1 MDEEERESMKRLLEF
16 RPTYHG
22 PIVAVDLDRVVSA
35 TVLTLSGLALVAL
48 IFIAPP
54 ALSAPKDFPRPA
66 ALEEDVAFWKR
77 IYSEVGTDAGL
88 IHDSRDLGVVYEVAQ
103 IPTGLSYRARERHT
117 EKRKKIYKQ
126 ILLKLAK
133 GKRSGLSR
141 EEKRVLA
148 LFPKNVSNS
157 TLKKSASRVR
167 FQLGQANKFRAGV
180 IRSGAYKPHILATL
194 RDMNLPL
201 EIASLPHVE
210 SSYTPNVY
218 SRVGAAGLWQFTR
231 STGRRFMRVDH
242 VVDERL
248 DPYHASI
255 AAARLLEQNRRV
267 TGAWPLAI
275 TAYNHGAAGMRRA
288 ARKLGTKDITTIV
301 RKYKSRTF
309 GFASRNFYVEFLA
322 ANSVA
327 SNPEFYFGPLVLDQ
341 PIVFDTIDLPFYAKP
356 TDLARSIGIDRKTLE
371 HANPGL
377 RPTVWKGAK
386 RVPKGFSLRVP
397 RAALPKPL
405 SQGIESMPKEQ
416 RYARQTRDTTYTVRR
431 GDTLSTIAR
440 RHGVRM
446 SELVA
451 LNGLRSRHRI
461 RVGQKLRLPDDGRS
475 SSSTRTASF
484 TPSKKTANA
493 PAALPDSGF
502 YTVRRGDN
510 LSKIAGNFGM
520 TVAELV
526 AMNELRSVHRI
537 HAGQRIRVS
546 ASAPVSSAETDVYT
560 VRSGDN
566 LTEIAKRFGVDLSD
580 LVAMNDLRSRNQIH
594 PGQKL
599 RVPSQ
604 TTVIAKADTQKAH
617 PDAAAALSPARSAEL
632 SPNES
637 DYAAI
642 PTEEPAVDETAVLAE
657 EASPNDESPTE
668 PSPGLLA
675 DPTDYTVA
683 SNGTIVV
690 QTGETLGHYAEWLGL
705 RASRLRKINGLR
717 FGEPVVVQQR
727 LRLDFSD
734 ISPDAFE
741 HIRVEH
747 HRSLQEAF
755 FAEWEIEGTVTHRV
769 GPGDSLWVLS
779 TRRYDVPIWLLRQY
793 NPDIDL
799 NALSAGMK
807 LTVPKLRE
815 RHAEA
820 NAAAAKG

>member
-1 MDEEERESMKRLLEF
+1 RIISTSVLALSAI
-16 RPTYHG
+16 T
-22 PIVAVDLDRVVSA
+22 IVAL
-35 TVLTLSGLALVAL
+35 VL
-48 IFIAPP
+48 IAPP

-66 ALEEDVAFWKR
+66 SLEKDVTFWKR

-88 IHDSRDLGVVYEVAQ
+88 IHDSRDLGIVYEVAK
-103 IPTGLSYRARERHT
+103 IPTGLSRRARERHT
-117 EKRKKIYKQ
+117 DKRKKHYKQ

-148 LFPKNVSNS
+148 LFPDGVSNG
-157 TLKKSASRVR
+157 TLKSSASRIR

-180 IRSGAYKPHILATL
+180 IRSGAYKPHILSTL

-201 EIASLPHVE
+201 EIANLPHVE
-210 SSYTPNVY
+210 SSYTPSVY

-248 DPYHASI
+248 DPYQASI
-255 AAARLLEQNRRV
+255 AAARLLEQNHRV
-267 TGAWPLAI
+267 TGSWPLAI

-301 RKYKSRTF
+301 RNYKSRTF

-322 ANSVA
+322 ASAVA

-341 PIVFDTIDLPFYAKP
+341 PIAYDSIELPYYAKAN
-356 TDLARSIGIDRKTLE
+356 DLAKAIGIDRRTLE
-371 HANPGL
+371 EANPAL

-386 RVPKGFSLRVP
+386 RVPKGFSIKVP
-397 RAALPKPL
+397 RAALPAPL
-405 SQGIESMPKEQ
+405 AQSIANLPVSQQ
-416 RYARQTRDTTYTVRR
+416 YARQTRDTTYTVRR

-451 LNGLRSRHRI
+451 LNGLRSKHRI
-461 RVGQKLRLPDDGRS
+461 RIGQKIKLPTDGRAS
-475 SSSTRTASF
+475 TSSTRTAAYA
-484 TPSKKTANA
+484 PSKKAA
-493 PAALPDSGF
+493 SVPAVLPESGF

-510 LSKIAGNFGM
+510 LSKIADNFG
-520 TVAELV
+520 
-526 AMNELRSVHRI
+526 
-537 HAGQRIRVS
+537 
-546 ASAPVSSAETDVYT
+546 
-560 VRSGDN
+560 
-566 LTEIAKRFGVDLSD
+566 LTIAD
-580 LVAMNDLRSRNQIH
+580 LVAMNDLRSRNRIH
-594 PGQKL
+594 AGQKIRL
-599 RVPSQ
+599 RVPKPTALAS
-604 TTVIAKADTQKAH
+604 ADAPKSGAH
-617 PDAAAALSPARSAEL
+617 PDAAAALSPARTAPLAPDEA
-632 SPNES
+632 
-637 DYAAI
+637 DFAA
-642 PTEEPAVDETAVLAE
+642 TETTGATQDETLLAE
-657 EASPNDESPTE
+657 DESISDESATE

-683 SNGTIVV
+683 SNGTILV

-734 ISPDAFE
+734 ISPEVFE
-741 HIRVEH
+741 RIRVEY
-747 HRSLQEAF
+747 HRSLQEDF
-755 FAEWEIEGTVTHRV
+755 FAQWEIEGTVTHRV
-769 GPGDSLWVLS
+769 GSGDSLWVLS

-793 NPDIDL
+793 NPDVDL
-799 NALSAGMK
+799 DALSAGMK
-807 LTVPKLRE
+807 LTIPKLRQ
-815 RHAEA
+815 R
-820 NAAAAKG
+820 NSDS

>member
-1 MDEEERESMKRLLEF
+1 MKRLLEF
-16 RPTYHG
+16 RPTYTG
-22 PIVAVDLDRVVSA
+22 PVPTFDLDRIISTSV
-35 TVLTLSGLALVAL
+35 LALSAITIVAL
-48 IFIAPP
+48 VLIAPP

-66 ALEEDVAFWKR
+66 SLEKDVTFWKR

-88 IHDSRDLGVVYEVAQ
+88 IHDSRDLGIVYEVAK
-103 IPTGLSYRARERHT
+103 IPTGLSRRARERHT
-117 EKRKKIYKQ
+117 DKRKKHYKQ

-148 LFPKNVSNS
+148 LFPDGVSNG
-157 TLKKSASRVR
+157 TLKSSASRIR

-180 IRSGAYKPHILATL
+180 IRSGAYKPHILSTL

-201 EIASLPHVE
+201 EIANLPHVE
-210 SSYTPNVY
+210 SSYTPSVY

-248 DPYHASI
+248 DPYQASI
-255 AAARLLEQNRRV
+255 AAARLLEQNHRV
-267 TGAWPLAI
+267 TGSWPLAI

-301 RKYKSRTF
+301 RNYKSRTF

-322 ANSVA
+322 ASAVA

-341 PIVFDTIDLPFYAKP
+341 PIAYDSIELPYYAKAN
-356 TDLARSIGIDRKTLE
+356 DLAKAIGIDRRTLE
-371 HANPGL
+371 EANPAL

-386 RVPKGFSLRVP
+386 RVPKGFSIKVP
-397 RAALPKPL
+397 RAALPAPL
-405 SQGIESMPKEQ
+405 AQSIANLPVSQQ
-416 RYARQTRDTTYTVRR
+416 YARQTRDTTYTVRR

-451 LNGLRSRHRI
+451 LNGLRSKHRI
-461 RVGQKLRLPDDGRS
+461 RIGQKIKLPTDGRAS
-475 SSSTRTASF
+475 TSSTRTAAYA
-484 TPSKKTANA
+484 PSKKAA
-493 PAALPDSGF
+493 SVPAVLPESGF

-510 LSKIAGNFGM
+510 LSKIADNFG
-520 TVAELV
+520 
-526 AMNELRSVHRI
+526 
-537 HAGQRIRVS
+537 
-546 ASAPVSSAETDVYT
+546 
-560 VRSGDN
+560 
-566 LTEIAKRFGVDLSD
+566 LTIAD
-580 LVAMNDLRSRNQIH
+580 LVAMNDLRSRNRIHAGQKIRVSRGGTIANGGETDAYTVRRGDNLTEIARRFGLTVGDLVAMNDLRSRHRIH

-599 RVPSQ
+599 RVPKPTALAS
-604 TTVIAKADTQKAH
+604 ADAPKSGAH
-617 PDAAAALSPARSAEL
+617 PDAAAALSPARTAPLAPDEA
-632 SPNES
+632 
-637 DYAAI
+637 DFAA
-642 PTEEPAVDETAVLAE
+642 TETTGATQDETLLAE
-657 EASPNDESPTE
+657 DESISDESATE

-683 SNGTIVV
+683 SNGTILV

-734 ISPDAFE
+734 ISPEVFE
-741 HIRVEH
+741 RIRVEY
-747 HRSLQEAF
+747 HRSLQEDF
-755 FAEWEIEGTVTHRV
+755 FAQWEIEGTVTHRV
-769 GPGDSLWVLS
+769 GSGDSLWVLS

-793 NPDIDL
+793 NPDVDL
-799 NALSAGMK
+799 DALSAGMK
-807 LTVPKLRE
+807 LTIPKLRQ
-815 RHAEA
+815 RNSDSASA
-820 NAAAAKG
+820 VASAPGRS

>member
-1 MDEEERESMKRLLEF
+1 MKRLLEF
-16 RPTYHG
+16 RPTYSG
-22 PIVAVDLDRVVSA
+22 PVPTFDLDRIVS
-35 TVLTLSGLALVAL
+35 TSILALAALTIVAL
-48 IFIAPP
+48 VLVAPP

-66 ALEEDVAFWKR
+66 ALEKDVAFWKR

-88 IHDSRDLGVVYEVAQ
+88 IHDSRDLGIVYEVAK
-103 IPTGLSYRARERHT
+103 IPTGLSSRARERHT
-117 EKRKKIYKQ
+117 EKRKKHFKQ
-126 ILLKLAK
+126 VLLELAK

-148 LFPKNVSNS
+148 LFPDDVSNS
-157 TLKKSASRVR
+157 TLRESASRVR

-180 IRSGAYKPHILATL
+180 IRSGAYKPHILSTL

-201 EIASLPHVE
+201 EIANLPHVE

-248 DPYHASI
+248 DPYRASI
-255 AAARLLEQNRRV
+255 AAARLLEQNHRV
-267 TGAWPLAI
+267 TGSWPLAI

-322 ANSVA
+322 ASAVA
-327 SNPEFYFGPLVLDQ
+327 SDPEFYFGPLVLDQ
-341 PIVFDTIDLPFYAKP
+341 PIAYDQIEMPYYAKS
-356 TDLARSIGIDRKTLE
+356 TDLAKAIGIDHRTLE
-371 HANPGL
+371 EANPAL

-386 RVPKGFSLRVP
+386 RVPKGFSIKIP
-397 RAALPKPL
+397 RAALPQPL
-405 SQGIESMPKEQ
+405 AQAVASLPVSQQ
-416 RYARQTRDTTYTVRR
+416 YARQTRDTTYTVRR

-451 LNGLRSRHRI
+451 LNGLRSKHRI
-461 RVGQKLRLPDDGRS
+461 RIGQKIKLPTDGGS
-475 SSSTRTASF
+475 PTPATRTASYA
-484 TPSKKTANA
+484 PSKKVASA
-493 PAALPDSGF
+493 PAALPESGF
-502 YTVRRGDN
+502 YTVQRGDN
-510 LSKIAGNFGM
+510 LSKIADDFGIG
-520 TVAELV
+520 VA
-526 AMNELRSVHRI
+526 
-537 HAGQRIRVS
+537 
-546 ASAPVSSAETDVYT
+546 
-560 VRSGDN
+560 
-566 LTEIAKRFGVDLSD
+566 D
-580 LVAMNDLRSRNQIH
+580 LVAMNDLRSRHRIHAGQRLRVSRSGTIAAAGETDAYTVRRGDNLTEIARRFGISVGDLVALNDLRSRNRIH

-599 RVPSQ
+599 RVPKP
-604 TTVIAKADTQKAH
+604 TTIARADGGAPGAH
-617 PDAAAALSPARSAEL
+617 PDAAAALSPARTAPL
-632 SPNES
+632 AP
-637 DYAAI
+637 
-642 PTEEPAVDETAVLAE
+642 DETDFAATETPEVDDVD
-657 EASPNDESPTE
+657 SISDESATE

-734 ISPDAFE
+734 ISPEVFE
-741 HIRVEH
+741 RIRVEY
-747 HRSLQEAF
+747 HRSLQEDF

-793 NPDIDL
+793 NPDVDL
-799 NALSAGMK
+799 DALSAGMR
-807 LTVPKLRE
+807 LTIPKLRQ
-815 RHAEA
+815 RNQDSASA
-820 NAAAAKG
+820 VASAPGRG

>member
-1 MDEEERESMKRLLEF
+1 MKRLLEF
-16 RPTYHG
+16 RPTYTG
-22 PIVAVDLDRVVSA
+22 PVPTFDLDRIVSTSVLA
-35 TVLTLSGLALVAL
+35 LSAISILTLVLT
-48 IFIAPP
+48 APP

-66 ALEEDVAFWKR
+66 ALEKDVAFWKR

-88 IHDSRDLGVVYEVAQ
+88 IHDSRDLGVVYEVAK
-103 IPTGLSYRARERHT
+103 IPTGLGSRGRERHT
-117 EKRKKIYKQ
+117 EKRKKHYKQ
-126 ILLKLAK
+126 ILLTLAK

-148 LFPKNVSNS
+148 LFPDDVSNS
-157 TLKKSASRVR
+157 TLKKSARQVR
-167 FQLGQANKFRAGV
+167 FQLGQANKFRSGV
-180 IRSGAYKPHILATL
+180 IRSGAYKPHILKTL

-201 EIASLPHVE
+201 EIANLPHVE

-248 DPYHASI
+248 DPYRASL
-255 AAARLLEQNRRV
+255 AAARLLEQNHRV
-267 TGAWPLAI
+267 TGSWPLAI
-275 TAYNHGAAGMRRA
+275 TAYNHGASGMRRA

-322 ANSVA
+322 ASAVA

-341 PIVFDTIDLPFYAKP
+341 PIAYEAIELPYYAKAG
-356 TDLARSIGIDRKTLE
+356 DLAKAIGIDRRTLE
-371 HANPGL
+371 EANPAL

-386 RVPKGFSLRVP
+386 RVPKGFSIKVP

-405 SQGIESMPKEQ
+405 AQGIANLPVSQ
-416 RYARQTRDTTYTVRR
+416 QYARQTRDTTYTVRR

-451 LNGLRSRHRI
+451 LNGLRSKHRI
-461 RVGQKLRLPDDGRS
+461 RIGQKIKLPTDGS
-475 SSSTRTASF
+475 SPSPSTRTASYS
-484 TPSKKTANA
+484 PSKKTAST
-493 PAALPDSGF
+493 PAALPESGF

-510 LSKIAGNFGM
+510 LSKIADNFGL
-520 TVAELV
+520 TIADLV
-526 AMNELRSVHRI
+526 AMNDLRSRNRI
-537 HAGQRIRVS
+537 HAGQQLRVS
-546 ASAPVSSAETDVYT
+546 RGSAIADAGETDAYT

-566 LTEIAKRFGVDLSD
+566 LTEIARRFGITVGD
-580 LVAMNDLRSRNQIH
+580 LVAMNDLRSRNRIH

-599 RVPSQ
+599 RVPKQ
-604 TTVIAKADTQKAH
+604 THIARADAGKPAAH
-617 PDAAAALSPARSAEL
+617 PDAAAALSPARTADLAPDEA
-632 SPNES
+632 
-637 DYAAI
+637 DFAA
-642 PTEEPAVDETAVLAE
+642 TEAAVPETGEALLAE
-657 EASPNDESPTE
+657 ADPASDESATE

-683 SNGTIVV
+683 SNGTILV

-705 RASRLRKINGLR
+705 RASRLRNINGLR

-727 LRLDFSD
+727 LRLDFSE
-734 ISPDAFE
+734 ISPEAFE
-741 HIRVEH
+741 RIRVEH
-747 HRSLQEAF
+747 HRSLQEEF

-769 GPGDSLWVLS
+769 GTGESLWVLS

-793 NPDIDL
+793 NPDVDL
-799 NALSAGMK
+799 DALSAGMK
-807 LTVPKLRE
+807 LTIPKLRQ
-815 RHAEA
+815 R
-820 NAAAAKG
+820 NADSASAVASAPGRG